1 MDTRTL
7 TLNLKPEE
15 MEALENMAVEEG
27 MSKTAVLRQALRL
40 YQLVKVRMRNGET
53 MSFSGDPDR
62 AIQFIRL
69 GF

>member
-27 MSKTAVLRQALRL
+27 MSKTAVLRQALR
-40 YQLVKVRMRNGET
+40 KVGLT
-53 MSFSGDPDR
+53 
-62 AIQFIRL
+62 AI
-69 GF
+69 